1 MLNGI
6 WLALLVISALVAG
19 ATGRLA
25 GMTDGA
31 IEGASTA
38 VTVSL
43 QLVGIMALWLGLLR
57 LAEQAGLVATL
68 AFWLQP
74 FLGRLFPDIPP
85 GHPALGSMVLNVAA
99 NALGLTNAATPMGLR
114 AMRDLQRLNPRPDT
128 ATDAMCTF
136 LAINTGSVQLIPMT
150 AIAVLAAHGSRNP
163 TAIVATTLLAT
174 ACSSLTG
181 LFVVKVAQRLR
192 WFRLPGMAPAS
203 SPSDPAAHPSAP
215 GSPPIPGPEPEPSD
229 TTPAAPPPA
238 PLGRMGRV
246 LLAALVLAF
255 TAFAFQAILHPPEAA
270 ETTAGTPSIAIRALG
285 ALSLVALPFMLV
297 GIPTYAALRGIA
309 VHEQFVT
316 GAREGF
322 DTSIRIIPHLVAM
335 LVAIGCLRGAGGIE
349 GLTRWLEPVL
359 AAVGYPAELVPMT
372 LLRPLTG
379 SGTLAAFT
387 DLVKTHGADS
397 LLARMGGTLFGS
409 TETTFY
415 VLAVYF
421 GSVGIRRT
429 RHAVLA
435 GLAADLAGAV
445 AAVALCRA
453 LA

>member
-1 MLNGI
+1 
-6 WLALLVISALVAG
+6 
-19 ATGRLA
+19 
-25 GMTDGA
+25 
-31 IEGASTA
+31 
-38 VTVSL
+38 
-43 QLVGIMALWLGLLR
+43 
-57 LAEQAGLVATL
+57 
-68 AFWLQP
+68 
-74 FLGRLFPDIPP
+74 
-85 GHPALGSMVLNVAA
+85 
-99 NALGLTNAATPMGLR
+99 
-114 AMRDLQRLNPRPDT
+114 
-128 ATDAMCTF
+128 
-136 LAINTGSVQLIPMT
+136 
-150 AIAVLAAHGSRNP
+150 
-163 TAIVATTLLAT
+163 
-174 ACSSLTG
+174 
-181 LFVVKVAQRLR
+181 
-192 WFRLPGMAPAS
+192 
-203 SPSDPAAHPSAP
+203 
-215 GSPPIPGPEPEPSD
+215 
-229 TTPAAPPPA
+229 
-238 PLGRMGRV
+238 MGRV

>member
-1 MLNGI
+1 MLNAI
-6 WLALLVISALVAG
+6 WLGLLVFSALLAG
-19 ATGRLA
+19 FTGRLV
-25 GMTDGA
+25 GMT
-31 IEGASTA
+31 EGAVQGAGTA

-43 QLVGIMALWLGLLR
+43 GLVGIMALWLGMLR
-57 LAEQAGLVATL
+57 LAEQAGLVTTL
-68 AFWLQP
+68 AQLLQP
-74 FLGRLFPDIPP
+74 ILGRLFPEIPP

-163 TAIVATTLLAT
+163 TAIVGTTLLAT

-181 LFVVKVAQRLR
+181 LAVAKAAQRLR
-192 WFRLPGMAPAS
+192 PFRM
-203 SPSDPAAHPSAP
+203 SDA
-215 GSPPIPGPEPEPSD
+215 
-229 TTPAAPPPA
+229 TTAPAAPISGTSSNPA
-238 PLGRMGRV
+238 PGPVCEPADSTQPTVPTRPLGLVGR
-246 LLAALVLAF
+246 AALVLLLI
-255 TAFAFQAILHPPEAA
+255 AFAGFAVQAILNPPTGSDATGA
-270 ETTAGTPSIAIRALG
+270 NASVAIRTVDAV
-285 ALSLVALPFMLV
+285 SLVALPFLLV
-297 GIPTYAALRGIA
+297 ALPVYAALRGIA
-309 VHEQFVT
+309 VHEQFVA

-322 DTSIRIIPHLVAM
+322 ETSVRIIPHLVAM

-359 AAVGYPAELVPMT
+359 GMVGYPAELVPMT

-387 DLVKTHGADS
+387 DLVKEHGADT
-397 LLARMGGTLFGS
+397 LVARMGGTLFGS

-435 GLAADLAGAV
+435 GLAADGAGAV
-445 AAVALCRA
+445 AAVIVCRA